1 MSTNTQSRRYAI
13 GLTALSALGRLV
25 PHAPNF
31 TPLGASCL
39 FAGSRIAGWMAYLLP
54 LAVMFAT
61 DPFLGGYTRS
71 SPLIYLSFMIN
82 VWIGRRMVSKPTA
95 VRVGSAAFLCSLQ
108 FFLISNFA
116 VWMNGAL
123 RGSHYYSADFSGLM
137 ACYTAALPFFG
148 RTLGG
153 DLFYSAL
160 LFGAWALL
168 PRMMGIGKTAH
179 A

>member
-1 MSTNTQSRRYAI
+1 MPNNPQSRRYAI

-39 FAGSRIAGWMAYLLP
+39 FAGSRIGGWLAYLLP
-54 LAVMFAT
+54 LAVMLAT
-61 DPFLGGYTRS
+61 DPLLGGYTRS
-71 SPLIYLSFMIN
+71 TPFIYLSFMLS
-82 VWIGRRMVSKPTA
+82 VWIGRRIVRKPGAARIGT
-95 VRVGSAAFLCSLQ
+95 AAFLCSLQ
-108 FFLISNFA
+108 FFLISNFS
-116 VWMNGAL
+116 VWMNSAL
-123 RGSHYYSADFSGLM
+123 GSHYYSADLSGLI

-148 RTLGG
+148 RMLAA
-153 DLFYSAL
+153 DLLYSAL

-168 PRMMGIGKTAH
+168 PRMSGVARPVH